1 MTNIYNWTA
10 SFELPVR
17 RITQCQRTAL
27 KKDQALRLRTLIAKQ
42 MTDAE
47 KLTITTIDTSLTTDL
62 IIDSGAYKL
71 DDLKTLLATHI
82 HRPF

>member
-1 MTNIYNWTA
+1 MTNAYNWIV

-17 RITQCQRTAL
+17 RITQCQRSAL
-27 KKDQALRLRTLIAKQ
+27 KKAQALRIRTLIAKQ

-47 KLTITTIDTSLTTDL
+47 KLTITTVDTNLTADL
-62 IIDSGAYKL
+62 IDSGTYKL
-71 DDLKTLLATHI
+71 DDLKTLLANNA